1 MTGLSWVAVD
11 ARSGIVLADLP
22 DLDVPKV
29 SRSIC
34 RYDSTTATLPVPTA
48 PDGWQLATR
57 EGGAVMILLDD
68 TQPIWGGLVTQ
79 CVPGSGDTIPM
90 SLATEESYLDRR
102 YVGDVTYTGVGQNA
116 IVADLIARYVATGPL
131 GGIPIRVVQVG
142 GAGTLRDRS
151 YTDASDKSIYS
162 VLTEL
167 AGVVGGPEWTIEWEH
182 LTSPERYCPVLYVGA
197 RIGTQVMAGMAPS
210 AVFDLPGCITEMT
223 NPRDYSA
230 GKGANDVMATSS
242 ATADVRPQ
250 SPHQLAP
257 DDGRPTYEHRFTPS
271 TSITDVSTLTDHAQA
286 ALASLAPGA
295 SAVTLSAAVVAAPKL
310 GVDWQL
316 GDDVGYQIGGLEAD
330 PRARWTPGFSD
341 LFSDIFTDTFGTP
354 TGLMDKTL
362 VNPNGRPSVPAF
374 PNGLSG
380 VARCVSWE
388 LTLGVTPVVTPTLE
402 SETV

>member
-1 MTGLSWVAVD
+1 MTLSWLSVD
-11 ARSGIVLADLP
+11 ARTGGVLADLP

-330 PRARWTPGFSD
+330 PRARWTPGYSD
-341 LFSDIFTDTFGTP
+341 AFSDIFTDIFGGTP
-354 TGLMDKTL
+354 TGVMDKTL
-362 VNPNGRPSVPAF
+362 VNSNGRDSVPAF
-374 PNGLSG
+374 PGGVSG
-380 VARCVSWE
+380 VARCYAWE
-388 LTLGVTPVVTPTLE
+388 MTLGVTPIVTPTL
-402 SETV
+402 VDGA

>member
-1 MTGLSWVAVD
+1 MTLTWLAVD
-11 ARSGIVLADLP
+11 ARTGGVLADLP

-330 PRARWTPGFSD
+330 PRARWTPGYSD
-341 LFSDIFTDTFGTP
+341 AFSDIFTDIFGGTP
-354 TGLMDKTL
+354 TGVMDKTL
-362 VNPNGRPSVPAF
+362 VNSNGRDSVPAF
-374 PNGLSG
+374 PGGVSG
-380 VARCVSWE
+380 VARCYAWE
-388 LTLGVTPVVTPTLE
+388 MTLGVTPIVTPTL
-402 SETV
+402 VDGA